1 MTTLLSRRDL
11 ALVAFAGWMAR
22 RNAPTRSSG
31 AIRLP
36 LRTRVELFK
45 GSDVWEEVRLVREIP
60 VAETAVIICDMW
72 DKHWCAGATRRVDEL
87 VRKMAP
93 VVDRARERGIQIIH
107 SPSETMEFY
116 KHYPQR
122 RRMLEITRLGPPA
135 PIPLAEP
142 KLPIDDTDGGCDTLG
157 DAFYTAWKRQHPGLT
172 IGDGDVISDQGSEV
186 YGFLWHKG
194 IGHLLVMGVHTNMCI
209 LNRTFAIKQMTRWGI
224 HCILVRDLTDTMYD
238 PKDWPFVSHDEGTE
252 LVVRHIEKHWCPS
265 TTGGEL
271 LAALRVDSALTGRA
285 DALFR
290 AADERR

>member
-11 ALVAFAGWMAR
+11 ALVAFSGWMAR
-22 RNAPTRSSG
+22 RSTAQGPSG
-31 AIRLP
+31 TIRLA

-72 DKHWCAGATRRVDEL
+72 DKHWCAGATRRVGEL

-93 VVDRARERGIQIIH
+93 AIARARERGIPIIH

-116 KHYPQR
+116 KDYPQR
-122 RRMLEITRLGPPA
+122 KRILEIPRVDAPA
-135 PIPLAEP
+135 PIPLPEP
-142 KLPIDDTDGGCDTLG
+142 KLPIDDSDGGCDTPG

-172 IGDGDVISDQGSEV
+172 IGDADVISDQGAEV
-186 YGFLWHKG
+186 YCFLRHKG

-224 HCILVRDLTDTMYD
+224 RCILVRDLTDTMYD
-238 PKDWPFVSHDEGTE
+238 PHDRPFVSHEEGTE

-265 TTGGEL
+265 TTSGEL
-271 LAALRVDSALTGRA
+271 LAAVRGG
-285 DALFR
+285 
-290 AADERR
+290 